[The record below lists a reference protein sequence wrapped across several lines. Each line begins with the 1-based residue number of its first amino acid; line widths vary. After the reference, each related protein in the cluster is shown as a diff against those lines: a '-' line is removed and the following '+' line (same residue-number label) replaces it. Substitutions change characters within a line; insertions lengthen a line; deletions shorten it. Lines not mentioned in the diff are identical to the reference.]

1 MDFRLYIFLFKLF
14 FHLFLEV
21 PVEASVHHQNVLA
34 MQERHHPQGEN
45 VKVQKDDEVCEKQ
58 VSLLVGG
65 YQRKELW
72 AMKVFDA
79 WGRSQSGL
87 FSGNLINF
95 GHYEQCIEM
104 RHEFSDK
111 GDGVFQGQHCMIFF
125 KGSGVNSNLSSFSSA
140 QFILPQLVHIELM
153 RQYVNLYNRRM
164 GTAVCVP
171 SQCTAN
177 KVRELADRMLAQTML
192 KTTLDYEQE
201 NFCNTINIHEMRAI
215 DMFAA

>member
-1 MDFRLYIFLFKLF
+1 MDFRLYIFVFKLF
-14 FHLFLEV
+14 FHLFREV
-21 PVEASVHHQNVLA
+21 PVEASVHQNVLA
-34 MQERHHPQGEN
+34 VQERHHPQGEN

-58 VSLLVGG
+58 VSLLVGD

-104 RHEFSDK
+104 RHEFSDID
-111 GDGVFQGQHCMIFF
+111 DGVFQGQHCMIFF
-125 KGSGVNSNLSSFSSA
+125 KGSGVSSNLSAFNSA

-153 RQYVNLYNRRM
+153 RQYVNRYNRRM

-177 KVRELADRMLAQTML
+177 KVRELADRMLAQSML

-201 NFCNTINIHEMRAI
+201 SFCNTINIHEMRAI